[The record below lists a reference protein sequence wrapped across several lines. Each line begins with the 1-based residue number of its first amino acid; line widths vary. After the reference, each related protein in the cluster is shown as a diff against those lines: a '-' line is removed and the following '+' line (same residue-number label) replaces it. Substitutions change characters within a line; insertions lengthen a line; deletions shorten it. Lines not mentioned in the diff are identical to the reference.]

1 MTRTELIP
9 AVARIASSVIG
20 EGDLDITPET
30 AFASVEGW
38 DSLNHLHIVVGLEK
52 AFGIRFA
59 DSARLQSATTV
70 GDLLDMI
77 SSARKP

>member
-1 MTRTELIP
+1 MTRTDLLP

-20 EGDLDITPET
+20 EGDLDITAET

-59 DSARLQSATTV
+59 DSTRLQSATTV
-70 GDLLDMI
+70 GDLLDLI
-77 SSARKP
+77 ASTRGN

>member
-1 MTRTELIP
+1 MTRTDLLP

-20 EGDLDITPET
+20 EEDLDIRPET

-59 DSARLQSATTV
+59 DSTRLQSATTV
-70 GDLLDMI
+70 GDLLDLI
-77 SSARKP
+77 ASTRGT